1 MFELIY
7 IAVGS
12 NISRALDRSVNAV
25 SRQCSQWIRKCFKT
39 PPPALPIPLCLRLP
53 DLLVQTEGFNTRKE
67 KHPTRPKLVP
77 SATLWTFTSLAP
89 FGVVPADTASDLYLF
104 G

>member
-12 NISRALDRSVNAV
+12 NISRALDRCVNAV

-39 PPPALPIPLCLRLP
+39 PPPPLPIPLCLCLP
-53 DLLVQTEGFNTRKE
+53 DLLVQTEGFNMKKE
-67 KHPTRPKLVP
+67 KHRTILKLMP
-77 SATLWTFTSLAP
+77 SAALWTVSTLAT
-89 FGVVPADTASDLYLF
+89 FGVFPVNAASDL
-104 G
+104 